1 MAQWALFTAVAGV
14 LTVLLLVLARQSQQ
28 LLEEQSAPAGPDGL
42 AGGDGEAPATE
53 PVSEQPDA
61 QPESASGGQMET
73 DSGSESQ
80 TKIEREIGEQT
91 DTESA
96 SGNQTDTAH
105 SFPGGEFDD
114 QTAVV
119 PSESGRE
126 PDQGMYGD
134 VTQGPDIELTST
146 ALFANV
152 AVTQG
157 LVVVVLVAAA
167 WYFQIPARGFGVSVT
182 GPAIL
187 LGAAFG
193 VALWIGNELS
203 TTVADA
209 VGASYDEGV
218 REMMAPES
226 TGGWLVL
233 FAIILPI
240 IAIAEELLF
249 RGALIGVP
257 AAGFD
262 ISPWLLAVVAS
273 LAFALGHG
281 AQGRVGIV
289 VTGVL
294 GFVLAAGYIVSGSLL
309 VVIVAHYL
317 INGLEFFIHEYL
329 GVDALFGGFAGS
341 G

>member
-1 MAQWALFTAVAGV
+1 
-14 LTVLLLVLARQSQQ
+14 
-28 LLEEQSAPAGPDGL
+28 
-42 AGGDGEAPATE
+42 
-53 PVSEQPDA
+53 
-61 QPESASGGQMET
+61 
-73 DSGSESQ
+73 
-80 TKIEREIGEQT
+80 
-91 DTESA
+91 
-96 SGNQTDTAH
+96 
-105 SFPGGEFDD
+105 
-114 QTAVV
+114 
-119 PSESGRE
+119 
-126 PDQGMYGD
+126 
-134 VTQGPDIELTST
+134 
-146 ALFANV
+146 LFANV

-157 LVVVVLVAAA
+157 LVIVVLVAAA
-167 WYFQIPARGFGVSVT
+167 LYFEIPARGFGVSVT

-187 LGAAFG
+187 LGVAFG
-193 VALWIGNELS
+193 AVLWIGNELS

-233 FAIILPI
+233 FVFVLPI

-257 AAGFD
+257 AAGFGV
-262 ISPWLLAVVAS
+262 SPWLLAVVAS

-317 INGLEFFIHEYL
+317 INGLEFFVHEYL
-329 GVDALFGGFAGS
+329 GVEAVFGRLAS
-341 G
+341 S

>member
-14 LTVLLLVLARQSQQ
+14 LTVLLLVLARQSAQ
-28 LLEEQSAPAGPDGL
+28 LLESQSTPAD
-42 AGGDGEAPATE
+42 
-53 PVSEQPDA
+53 PDA
-61 QPESASGGQMET
+61 QAGEDRPASQA
-73 DSGSESQ
+73 DLASEQFDDEPASVPDD
-80 TKIEREIGEQT
+80 RV
-91 DTESA
+91 DTEEPF
-96 SGNQTDTAH
+96 GNQTDSTH
-105 SFPGGEFDD
+105 SFPEAESGE
-114 QTAVV
+114 QTVAVD
-119 PSESGRE
+119 SESGRE
-126 PDQGMYGD
+126 SDEQGIYGD
-134 VTQGPDIELTST
+134 VRQGPDIELTST

-157 LVVVVLVAAA
+157 LVIVVLVAAA
-167 WYFQIPARGFGVSVT
+167 WYFQIPTSSFGVTVDPTST
-182 GPAIL
+182 GVQTIA
-187 LGAAFG
+187 LGVGFG

-233 FAIILPI
+233 FGLVLPI

-257 AAGFD
+257 AAGFGV
-262 ISPWLLAVVAS
+262 SPWLLAVVAS

-294 GFVLAAGYIVSGSLL
+294 GFVLAAGYILSGSLL
-309 VVIVAHYL
+309 LVIAAHYL
-317 INGLEFFIHEYL
+317 INGLEFFVHEYL
-329 GVDALFGGFAGS
+329 GVEAVFGGLAS
-341 G
+341 